1 MNDLNSYQ
9 KRKEL
14 LCRWYD
20 RILGQA
26 ELLQP
31 DTDVL
36 REKLA
41 NLRAERFVVAVC
53 GEMNSG
59 KSTLLNA
66 LLFGEEV
73 LPAATTT
80 MTAKIV
86 LMDGASTDG
95 IEATFYT
102 RGEFERGTKRQQKG
116 SSRPD
121 GTL

>member
-20 RILGQA
+20 RILEQA

-73 LPAATTT
+73 LPAAP
-80 MTAKIV
+80 
-86 LMDGASTDG
+86 GP
-95 IEATFYT
+95 
-102 RGEFERGTKRQQKG
+102 R
-116 SSRPD
+116 
-121 GTL
+121 